1 MPIST
6 NNGGEFIKS
15 NLILP
20 LKPMAINTH
29 AVKATQ
35 KGEEV
40 MTLKTQRDKFQRYLT
55 LLFHDLCA
63 KTNGLTKKE
72 IDEYTFMKVMNLN
85 LLSYF
90 SIPSYLV
97 S

>member
-1 MPIST
+1 MKT
-6 NNGGEFIKS
+6 
-15 NLILP
+15 
-20 LKPMAINTH
+20 
-29 AVKATQ
+29 TQ

-40 MTLKTQRDKFQRYLT
+40 MSLKTQRDKFQRYLT

-85 LLSYF
+85 L
-90 SIPSYLV
+90 
-97 S
+97 

>member
-1 MPIST
+1 
-6 NNGGEFIKS
+6 
-15 NLILP
+15 
-20 LKPMAINTH
+20 MAINTH

-40 MTLKTQRDKFQRYLT
+40 MSLKTQREKFQRYLT

-72 IDEYTFMKVMNLN
+72 IDEY
-85 LLSYF
+85 
-90 SIPSYLV
+90 
-97 S
+97 